1 MYNEEYEN
9 YDEYVEAGT
18 GTGTG
23 MEEEMA
29 SETME
34 QPAPEAPGK
43 KKKTGRK
50 MVAFALCFALLGSA
64 LGVGGVA
71 VANARKGS
79 GSTTL
84 FFANRNLNAAV
95 ETSYVDTTREMTP
108 KEIYAGNVEST
119 VGITTQ
125 ITTNYFGYQTQAAAS
140 GSGFILTED
149 GYVLTNYHVIE
160 DASTITVSMFD
171 GTTYDAK
178 LVGYDQSNDIAVL
191 KIDATG
197 LSPVVLGDS
206 SSLSVGDQV
215 MAIGNPLGELT
226 FSLTVGYVSAL
237 GRSITLENGT
247 MMNLI
252 QTDAA
257 INSGNSGGALFNTH
271 GEVIG
276 ITNAKY
282 SSSGFSGTASIDN
295 IGFAIPVNTVR
306 NIIMSII
313 ENGYI
318 VKPYIGVNVDVVSRN
333 MMRYGIPAGVANT
346 GVMEES
352 PAQAAGIQVD
362 DIVTKVNGQEIS
374 TTQEL
379 SNAITNG
386 KVGDE
391 LVLTIYRKGEYLE
404 LTVVIGERQQEA
416 LPSQQNQN
424 NQSGNQG
431 QNRGQNG
438 QGNGSDDSMDE
449 FENFTEDFFG
459 SSPFGFYMP

>member
-9 YDEYVEAGT
+9 YNEYAEAET
-18 GTGTG
+18 A
-23 MEEEMA
+23 MEEETV
-29 SETME
+29 SEQAQE
-34 QPAPEAPGK
+34 AAPEMNGK

-71 VANARKGS
+71 VANATKGS

-84 FFANRNLNAAV
+84 FFANRNLNATV
-95 ETSYVDTTREMTP
+95 ETAYVDTTREMTP
-108 KEIYAGNVEST
+108 AEVYAGNVEST

-125 ITTNYFGYQTQAAAS
+125 ITTNYFGYQTQAAAA

-160 DASTITVSMFD
+160 DASKITVSMFD
-171 GTTYDAK
+171 GTTYDAS
-178 LVGYDQSNDIAVL
+178 LVGYDESNDIAVL
-191 KIDATG
+191 KIDAEG
-197 LSPVVLGDS
+197 LTPVVLGDS
-206 SSLSVGDQV
+206 SSLVVGDQV

-237 GRSITLENGT
+237 GRSVTLENGT

-257 INSGNSGGALFNTH
+257 INSGNSGGALFNSH

-306 NIIMSII
+306 NIVMSII
-313 ENGYI
+313 EKGYI
-318 VKPYIGVNVDVVSRN
+318 VKPYIGVTVEPVSSS
-333 MMRYGIPAGVANT
+333 MMRYGVPAGVAIT

-362 DIVTKVNGQEIS
+362 DIITKANGKNIR
-374 TTQEL
+374 TTQDL
-379 SNAITNG
+379 LNIISSGN
-386 KVGDE
+386 VGDE
-391 LVLTIYRKGEYLE
+391 LVLSVYRKGEYLE
-404 LTVVIGERQQEA
+404 LTVTIGERQQDA
-416 LPSQQNQN
+416 LPSAQDSNSQGGRQGQGGRQN
-424 NQSGNQG
+424 NQS
-431 QNRGQNG
+431 
-438 QGNGSDDSMDE
+438 GNGSDDSMDE

-459 SSPFGFYMP
+459 GNPFGFYFP

>member
-1 MYNEEYEN
+1 
-9 YDEYVEAGT
+9 
-18 GTGTG
+18 
-23 MEEEMA
+23 
-29 SETME
+29 
-34 QPAPEAPGK
+34 
-43 KKKTGRK
+43 
-50 MVAFALCFALLGSA
+50 
-64 LGVGGVA
+64 
-71 VANARKGS
+71 
-79 GSTTL
+79 
-84 FFANRNLNAAV
+84 
-95 ETSYVDTTREMTP
+95 MT
-108 KEIYAGNVEST
+108 
-119 VGITTQ
+119 
-125 ITTNYFGYQTQAAAS
+125 
-140 GSGFILTED
+140 
-149 GYVLTNYHVIE
+149 H
-160 DASTITVSMFD
+160 
-171 GTTYDAK
+171 
-178 LVGYDQSNDIAVL
+178 QSNDIAVL

-237 GRSITLENGT
+237 GRSVTLENGT

-271 GEVIG
+271 GEVVG

-282 SSSGFSGTASIDN
+282 SSNGFSGTASIDN

-318 VKPYIGVNVDVVSRN
+318 VKPYIGVNVDAVSRN
-333 MMRYGIPAGVANT
+333 MMRYGIPAGVAIT

-362 DIVTKVNGQEIS
+362 DIITKVNGQEIS

-379 SNAITNG
+379 SNVITNG
-386 KVGDE
+386 KAGDE
-391 LVLTIYRKGEYLE
+391 LALTIYRKGEYLE

-459 SSPFGFYMP
+459 GSPFGFYMP